1 MYSDAVMTRTHT
13 IIIGAGPIG
22 LELAVALKLLGI
34 DYVHLDASQIGHTIS
49 WFPRQMR
56 FFSSPQRIA
65 IAGVPLNTPYQEK
78 ASREQYLAY
87 LRNIVDQFDLEVN
100 TYERVTSIAR
110 QSDQFTV
117 RSVCGGGERIYE
129 AQNVVLAIGD
139 LHRPRML
146 NIEGESLGHVSH
158 YFDEPH
164 PYFRKRLLIVGG
176 KNSAVEAAIRCQ
188 NAGAKVAISYRRATF
203 NTDHVKYWLTPEI
216 EMLIKTGKITFYPG
230 TVPAKI
236 SSRHVTLA
244 PSGLVDGAVGGD
256 VDADFVLLLVGY
268 EMDYSL
274 FERAGVKLSGENRR
288 PQCDRDT
295 MQTNVPGLFVAGTA
309 AAGTQLRFHLFI
321 ENCHPHVDKI
331 VRAITGKT
339 PPFCASDQTHSGRYA
354 LPES

>member
-1 MYSDAVMTRTHT
+1 MTRTHV
-13 IIIGAGPIG
+13 IVIGAGPIG
-22 LELAVALKLLGI
+22 LELAVALKQLEV
-34 DYVHLDASQIGHTIS
+34 DYVHLEANQIGHTIS

-65 IAGVPLNTPYQEK
+65 IAGVPLNSPYQEK

-87 LRNIVDQFDLEVN
+87 LRNIVDQFDLDVH

-117 RSVCGGGERIYE
+117 ASKRGDEQHIYE
-129 AQNVVLAIGD
+129 APYVVLAIGD

-146 NIEGESLGHVSH
+146 SIEGETLGHVSH

-188 NAGAKVAISYRRATF
+188 NAGAHVSISYRQAQF
-203 NTDHVKYWLTPEI
+203 NTGHIKYWLAPEI

-230 TVPAKI
+230 TVPVKI
-236 SSRHVTLA
+236 SNRQVTLA
-244 PSGLVDGAVGGD
+244 PSGLVDGAVACD
-256 VDADFVLLLVGY
+256 VEADFVLLLVGY

-274 FERAGVKLSGENRR
+274 FEQAGVQLTGENRR
-288 PQCDRDT
+288 PQCDGHT

-309 AAGTQLRFHLFI
+309 AAGTQLRFALFI

-331 VRAITGKT
+331 VRTITGKA
-339 PPFCASDQTHSGRYA
+339 PLFCASDRTHSGQYA